1 LFNKLNGHSST
12 HLSTLRLV
20 LPLLGILILFFS
32 GSCDRETSTSSLTL
46 FAAAS
51 TTDAVNEITAAYSE
65 ASGIRVYCNFA
76 SSAALAQQIQAGA
89 GADVYLSANRQW
101 VDVLRQKGLTEQI
114 VELVGNTLVIV
125 VPRKAKLDLHRP
137 QDVLSPEIRRIS
149 IGEPNSVPAG
159 IYARQALTGLKIWK
173 ALEPKLVF
181 TFDVRQALA
190 YVETAEVDAGLV
202 YATDAAISPKVRIAC
217 SFDEGLTDPIRYPLV
232 LLRGAKPQ
240 AADLYRFFASPQ
252 AMNILEKYGFRPL
265 F

>member
-1 LFNKLNGHSST
+1 MNGKFLAHVP
-12 HLSTLRLV
+12 LWFV
-20 LPLLGILILFFS
+20 LPLLGGLSLLS
-32 GSCDRETSTSSLTL
+32 SSSCDRETSSSPLTV

-51 TTDAVNEITAAYSE
+51 TTDAVNEITAAFS
-65 ASGIRVYCNFA
+65 ASSGIRVYCNFA

-89 GADVYLSANRQW
+89 GADVYFSANRRW
-101 VDVLRQKGLTEQI
+101 VDVLRKKGLTERV
-114 VELVGNTLVIV
+114 VELVGNTLVVV
-125 VPRKAKLDLHRP
+125 VPGQSSLGLHRP
-137 QDVLSPEIRRIS
+137 QELLSPEIHRIS

-159 IYARQALTGLKIWK
+159 IYARQALTGLGIWK

-202 YATDAAISPKVRIAC
+202 YATDAAISPNVRVAC
-217 SFDEGLTDPIRYPLV
+217 TFAGGLSEPIRYPLV
-232 LLRGAKPQ
+232 LLRGAKPR

-252 AMNILEKYGFRPL
+252 AMDILEKYGFRPL